1 MGPWH
6 PSENTLFFCTNAT
19 RKKNIFS
26 VQMPQAKYFFWTF
39 ATWEVGGGGV
49 GVGGG
54 PLRVTRTGLMNKV
67 TPSQPERDPIGQTPK
82 EKEACSMAKGKK

>member
-39 ATWEVGGGGV
+39 ATWEVGGGV
-49 GVGGG
+49 
-54 PLRVTRTGLMNKV
+54 NKV

-82 EKEACSMAKGKK
+82 EKEACSMAKGKKVAYRAPAAQDCKPPLT

>member
-39 ATWEVGGGGV
+39 ATWEVGGGWGW
-49 GVGGG
+49 GAEPPPTG
-54 PLRVTRTGLMNKV
+54 PQK
-67 TPSQPERDPIGQTPK
+67 K
-82 EKEACSMAKGKK
+82 FFKKKGKKEEKK